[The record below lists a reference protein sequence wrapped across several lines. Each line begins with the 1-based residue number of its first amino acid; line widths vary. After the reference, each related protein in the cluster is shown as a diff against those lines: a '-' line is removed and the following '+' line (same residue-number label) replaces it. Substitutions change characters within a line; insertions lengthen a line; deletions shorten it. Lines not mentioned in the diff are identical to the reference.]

1 MMETDSATGVF
12 GDTGVAEM
20 GGVTGGL
27 YSGGPGVDSLH
38 CILDL
43 ISSFYH
49 TMNYTLHHS
58 HHLISLALSDTPCG
72 SVQLRG
78 SSQPGSIIP
87 SHSLPTLLEPEPLY
101 LTNSFWNAVR
111 GVAEY

>member
-1 MMETDSATGVF
+1 MDRV
-12 GDTGVAEM
+12 M
-20 GGVTGGL
+20 GGIYL
-27 YSGGPGVDSLH
+27 GGPGVDSLH

-43 ISSFYH
+43 LSSSYH
-49 TMNYTLHHS
+49 TMNYTVYHS
-58 HHLISLALSDTPCG
+58 HLLISLALCETPCV

-87 SHSLPTLLEPEPLY
+87 SHPLPTLLEPEPLN
-101 LTNSFWNAVR
+101 LTKSFWNAVR